1 MAGELIHADVGG
13 ELTEAEYHSLL
24 AHLLNDQARGDL
36 VISNAAASGLVRLPK
51 GTPGQHLLM
60 GADDPQWG
68 DAGGTPLHAIP
79 AAIGVNVGDY
89 VLFVSMH
96 EGTTGQPDRCV
107 IVTVLSTSSVAIVE
121 YKRLGDS
128 WLFDPADC
136 AYDSNVALN
145 FTAVTQTHITAF
157 AIDSPVSS
165 GDRVVFIA
173 GNNDDATDTFEIDS
187 IVLTPGGSSLTAT
200 AVVIAGANQPLDSNF
215 MSTCSIPISAT
226 RVMTFFHD
234 DAHFADL
241 SYAAPTYTFTYSDA
255 KVLAVD
261 TSISCNQADSRHYS
275 GKTIGSQV
283 VLFHAKRSITSGN
296 AMWELTTGAVLSEEF
311 NPFAT
316 GVQGAD
322 QAADTRGAAAIHAIN
337 GAFAVAAP
345 VGGDSADGQMAAFI
359 ASSFPLDSI

>member
-1 MAGELIHADVGG
+1 MAGEFVHADVGG

-36 VISNAAASGLVRLPK
+36 VISNAAASGLVRLPR

-79 AAIGVNVGDY
+79 AAIGVSAGDY

-107 IVTVLSTSSVAIVE
+107 IVTVLSTSAVAIVE
-121 YKRLGDS
+121 YKRLGDA

-136 AYDSNVALN
+136 AYDLNIALN
-145 FTAVTQTHITAF
+145 FTNVLQSHITAF

-173 GNNDDATDTFEIDS
+173 GNNDAGTDTFEIDS
-187 IVLTPGGSSLTAT
+187 IVLAPGGSSLTAT
-200 AVVIAGANQPLDSNF
+200 AVVIAGSNQPTDTNN
-215 MSTCSIPISAT
+215 MATCGIPISAT
-226 RVMTFFHD
+226 RVMTFFQD
-234 DAHFADL
+234 DAHFADITY
-241 SYAAPTYTFTYSDA
+241 SDPTYTFTYTDA

-261 TSISCNQADSRHYS
+261 TSISANQQDARSYS

-283 VLFHAKRSITSGN
+283 VLLHAKDRLGGSN
-296 AMWELTTGAVLSEEF
+296 VMWEMTTSAVLTEEF
-311 NPFAT
+311 NPFVTGLQGGDQGIEARGAT
-316 GVQGAD
+316 GM
-322 QAADTRGAAAIHAIN
+322 HAID